1 MLQGDTDA
9 QPHEGGEAVADGPE
23 PGQPP
28 AIDTSARQFRGNL
41 LASIVVFVAGTALGL
56 WYTPFLIDRLGVAV
70 YGFVPLAGE
79 ATMYVGILTGAIG
92 VAIGRFISVSVGAGE
107 LDAASSYLST
117 GFFTLAALAAVLC
130 PGVLALAWF
139 GAGWLSVPEGAF
151 ESVRAYF
158 ALTAAT
164 FVLGLPSGP
173 IFATCTATNR
183 LDLLRVADFV
193 GRLLSVAVV
202 VALFSTAGPDLLWV
216 AVGSVVGVAY
226 NWGRVLI
233 LWRRLLPEVRLR
245 LGDARRALV
254 REVSAFSGWLTIN
267 QAGWVLFQFSDL
279 LVLNILAGPLVAGIY
294 APLLQ
299 VSTYLRNISY
309 LATSA
314 LGPTLVIRHGQGDT
328 SSTVRLAIQG
338 AKLLGL
344 AMALPVGLFC
354 GLAEPLLRLW
364 VGDRFT
370 SMAPLAWLIAAPLV
384 LAFATNMYGNIFTAV
399 GRVKVPGI
407 VSVVRGL
414 TAVGLSIAL
423 VGPLQMAATG
433 VSIARA
439 VAVLCFAVLFQ
450 PWYAARVTQR
460 PAGPFYAGLL
470 GAAAGLLAAGGA
482 STAIGSLH
490 LSDWATV
497 GLGLLAGGAAWGL
510 VALSPLGLSA
520 EDRRLTRAFLGRG
533 R

>member
-1 MLQGDTDA
+1 VPQTDE
-9 QPHEGGEAVADGPE
+9 PCGP
-23 PGQPP
+23 PP

-41 LASIVVFVAGTALGL
+41 VANLIVFIAGTALGL

-92 VAIGRFISVSVGAGE
+92 VAIGRFISLSVGAGK

-117 GFFTLAALAAVLC
+117 GFLVIAALAALLA
-130 PGVLALAWF
+130 PGILALAWF
-139 GAGWLSVPEGAF
+139 GAGWLQVPEGSF
-151 ESVRAYF
+151 ETVRSY
-158 ALTAAT
+158 
-164 FVLGLPSGP
+164 FVLMAAVFLIGLPAGP
-173 IFATCTATNR
+173 ISATCSATNR
-183 LDLLRVADFV
+183 LDLLRVADFI

-202 VALFSTAGPDLLWV
+202 VLLFRARGPNLVWV
-216 AVGSVVGVAY
+216 ATGAAVGIAY
-226 NWGRVLI
+226 NWGRVVV
-233 LWRRLLPEVRLR
+233 LWRRLLPQVRLR
-245 LGDARRALV
+245 VAHARRAMV
-254 REVSAFSGWLTIN
+254 REVLSFSGWLTVN
-267 QAGWVLFQFSDL
+267 QMGWVVFQFSDL

-299 VSTYLRNISY
+299 VSSYLRNISH

-314 LGPTLVIRHGQGDT
+314 ISPTLVIRHGQGDT
-328 SSTVRLAIQG
+328 NSTVRLAIQG

-344 AMALPVGLFC
+344 AMALPIGLFC

-370 SMAPLAWLIAAPLV
+370 STAPLAWLIAAPLV
-384 LAFATNMYGNIFTAV
+384 LAFATNMYGNVYIAV

-407 VSVVRGL
+407 VSVLRGL
-414 TAVGLSIAL
+414 TALGLSILL
-423 VGPLQMAATG
+423 VGPFEMAALG

-439 VAVLCFAVLFQ
+439 VAVLSLAVLYQ

-460 PAGPFYAGLL
+460 PTWPFYAGLV
-470 GAAAGLLAAGGA
+470 GAAVALLATGGA
-482 STAIGSLH
+482 ATAIASLP

-497 GLGLLAGGAAWGL
+497 GLGLAAGGFAW
-510 VALSPLGLSA
+510 VAIALSPLGLNR
-520 EDRRLTRAFLGRG
+520 EDRRLIGALLSRG